1 MYLKTQTY
9 KKLCENIG
17 FDENS
22 NLEGFKK
29 LEKSI
34 FLLHNEYLLGSA
46 KEAGIFIKKHG
57 NINNIFD
64 LVINIYNKRIKAHH
78 ALFLIIHIF
87 ETALRSKMAFILSQN
102 YSSNPDLKD
111 DWFVNRSN
119 SWLIKKVKRVIE
131 INKLNE
137 DFLETANSFEVL
149 DLFTLGDL
157 ENVIYNNWAIF
168 QPIFADEKQYKNQK
182 LPSFG
187 TKDHLLSTF
196 SLIRKERNNIF
207 HNRPPKGKAK
217 SIMTNIEILLLRLD
231 FNLKDA
237 FNGISNLEYGIKL
250 KYEY

>member
-1 MYLKTQTY
+1 MHLKTQTY
-9 KKLCENIG
+9 KKLCENLG
-17 FDENS
+17 FDESS

-46 KEAGIFIKKHG
+46 KEAGIFIKNHG
-57 NINNIFD
+57 NIKNIFD
-64 LVINIYNKRIKAHH
+64 LVINIYNKRIKTHH

-111 DWFVNRSN
+111 DWFVNCSN
-119 SWLIKKVKRVIE
+119 LWLIKKVKRVIE
-131 INKLNE
+131 INGLNE
-137 DFLETANSFEVL
+137 DFLKTANSFEVL

-157 ENVIYNNWAIF
+157 ENVIDNNWAIF
-168 QPIFADEKQYKNQK
+168 QPIFAGEKQYKNQI

-187 TKDHLLSTF
+187 TKNHLLSTF
-196 SLIRKERNNIF
+196 SRIRKERNNIF
-207 HNRPPKGKAK
+207 HNRPPKGKAR
-217 SIMTNIEILLLRLD
+217 SIITNIEILLLRLD

-237 FNGISNLEYGIKL
+237 FNGISNLEYGINL

>member
-1 MYLKTQTY
+1 MYLKTQAY

-17 FDENS
+17 FDESS
-22 NLEGFKK
+22 NLKGFEK

-34 FLLHNEYLLGSA
+34 FLLHNGYLLGSA

-57 NINNIFD
+57 NIENIFD
-64 LVINIYNKRIKAHH
+64 LVISIYNKRIKTHH

-102 YSSNPDLKD
+102 YSLNPKLKD
-111 DWFVNRSN
+111 DWFTNSSN
-119 SWLIKKVKRVIE
+119 LWLIKKVNRIVTN
-131 INKLNE
+131 NKLSE
-137 DFLETANSFEVL
+137 EFLQSANSFEVL

-157 ENVIYNNWAIF
+157 ENVIDNNWAIF
-168 QPIFADEKQYKNQK
+168 QPIFAGEKQYKNQN

-187 TKDHLLSTF
+187 TKEHLLNTF
-196 SLIRKERNNIF
+196 SRIRKERNNIF
-207 HNRPPKGKAK
+207 HNRPPKVKAK
-217 SIMTNIEILLLRLD
+217 SIITNIEILLLRLD

-237 FNGISNLEYGIKL
+237 FNGISNLEYGINL

>member
-1 MYLKTQTY
+1 MHLKTQTY

-17 FDENS
+17 FDESS

-46 KEAGIFIKKHG
+46 NEVGIFIKKHG
-57 NINNIFD
+57 NSKIIFD
-64 LVINIYNKRIKAHH
+64 LVINIYNKRIRTHH

-102 YSSNPDLKD
+102 YSSKPDLKD

-131 INKLNE
+131 INQLNE

-157 ENVIYNNWAIF
+157 ENTIKNNWAIF
-168 QPIFADEKQYKNQK
+168 KPIFADEKQYKNQK

-196 SLIRKERNNIF
+196 SRIRKERNNIC

-217 SIMTNIEILLLRLD
+217 SIITNIENLLLRLD

>member
-1 MYLKTQTY
+1 MYLKTQAY

-17 FDENS
+17 FDESS
-22 NLEGFKK
+22 NLKGFEK

-34 FLLHNEYLLGSA
+34 FLLHNGYLLGSA
-46 KEAGIFIKKHG
+46 KEAGIFIKKHE
-57 NINNIFD
+57 NIENIFD
-64 LVINIYNKRIKAHH
+64 LVISIYNKRIKTHR

-111 DWFVNRSN
+111 DWFVNRLN
-119 SWLIKKVKRVIE
+119 LWLIKKVHHIVK

-149 DLFTLGDL
+149 DLFMLGDL
-157 ENVIYNNWAIF
+157 ENVIDNNWAIF
-168 QPIFADEKQYKNQK
+168 QPIFAGEKQYKNQN

-187 TKDHLLSTF
+187 TKEHLLNTF
-196 SLIRKERNNIF
+196 SRIRKERNNIF
-207 HNRPPKGKAK
+207 HNRPPKVKAK
-217 SIMTNIEILLLRLD
+217 SIITNIEILLLRLD

-237 FNGISNLEYGIKL
+237 FNGVSNLEYGINL

>member
-1 MYLKTQTY
+1 MHLKTQTY
-9 KKLCENIG
+9 KKLCENLG
-17 FDENS
+17 FDESS

-46 KEAGIFIKKHG
+46 KEAGIFIKKYG
-57 NINNIFD
+57 NSKNIFD

-102 YSSNPDLKD
+102 YSSKPDLKD
-111 DWFVNRSN
+111 DWFVNLSN

-131 INKLNE
+131 INQLNE

-157 ENVIYNNWAIF
+157 ENTIKNNWAIF
-168 QPIFADEKQYKNQK
+168 KPIFADEKQYKNQK

-196 SLIRKERNNIF
+196 SRIRKERNNIC
-207 HNRPPKGKAK
+207 HNRPPKVKAK
-217 SIMTNIEILLLRLD
+217 SIITNIENLLLRLD

>member
-1 MYLKTQTY
+1 MYLKTQAY

-17 FDENS
+17 FDESS
-22 NLEGFKK
+22 NLKGFEK

-34 FLLHNEYLLGSA
+34 FLLHNGYLLGSA
-46 KEAGIFIKKHG
+46 KEAGIFIKKLE
-57 NINNIFD
+57 NIENIFD
-64 LVINIYNKRIKAHH
+64 LVISIYNKRIKTHR

-111 DWFVNRSN
+111 DWFVNRLN
-119 SWLIKKVKRVIE
+119 LWLIKKVHHIVK

-149 DLFTLGDL
+149 DLFMLGDL
-157 ENVIYNNWAIF
+157 ENVIDNNWAIF
-168 QPIFADEKQYKNQK
+168 QPIFAGEKQYKNQN

-187 TKDHLLSTF
+187 TKEHLLNTF
-196 SLIRKERNNIF
+196 SRIRKERNNIF
-207 HNRPPKGKAK
+207 HNRPPKVKAK
-217 SIMTNIEILLLRLD
+217 SIITNIEILLLRLD

-237 FNGISNLEYGIKL
+237 FNGISNLEYGINL

>member
-9 KKLCENIG
+9 KKLCENLG
-17 FDENS
+17 FDKSS

-57 NINNIFD
+57 NSKNIFD
-64 LVINIYNKRIKAHH
+64 LVINIYNKRIRTHH

-119 SWLIKKVKRVIE
+119 SWLTKKVKRVIE
-131 INKLNE
+131 INKLNK
-137 DFLETANSFEVL
+137 DFLKTANSFEVL

-168 QPIFADEKQYKNQK
+168 QPIFAGEKQYKNQN
-182 LPSFG
+182 LPRFG

-196 SLIRKERNNIF
+196 SRIRKERNNIF
-207 HNRPPKGKAK
+207 HNRPPKVKAK
-217 SIMTNIEILLLRLD
+217 SIITNIEILLLRLD